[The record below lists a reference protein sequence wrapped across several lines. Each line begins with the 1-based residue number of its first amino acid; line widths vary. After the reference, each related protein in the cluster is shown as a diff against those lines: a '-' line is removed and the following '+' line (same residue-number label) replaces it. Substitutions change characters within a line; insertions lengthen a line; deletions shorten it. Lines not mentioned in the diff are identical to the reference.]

1 MVFEKIVVFEDIGY
15 TSNIFKWICYD
26 AYKLEGFKICID
38 LIDEIVKEII
48 NVKFPPI
55 PTRRFSKEK
64 SIIHGQSFTILTTI
78 TEEESGIFPA
88 TPGVSR
94 RRATR

>member
-48 NVKFPPI
+48 NVKFPPF